1 MKRFLLFSIA
11 AILAGCS
18 LARKTNQVQEARDP
32 AVLYRQAMTLY
43 EQGEYRKALPYFKK
57 LLYGM
62 GINDYTDEAQYY
74 LAATYYQL
82 KDYDLAILE
91 LEFFIKNFRFSELYP
106 DALLLL
112 AKAYEG
118 KYSNIHLDISPL
130 KKGLKY
136 AMRAKEILKG
146 TDKEKEA
153 DAVIKSIREKFAR
166 KHLLAAW
173 VYNKLKKHRA
183 ELLYLELYLKEYPDM
198 DNVDSVRA
206 RVEEL
211 REMVKD
217 EEDSGN
223 RR

>member
-1 MKRFLLFSIA
+1 MRRLLFISIA
-11 AILAGCS
+11 MAMTGCS
-18 LARKTNQVQEARDP
+18 LLRSSSTIEEAKDP
-32 AVLYRQAMTLY
+32 EIVYRQAMDLY
-43 EQGEYRKALPYFKK
+43 QKGEYKKALVYFKK

-74 LAATYYQL
+74 LASTYYRL
-82 KDYDLAILE
+82 KEYDLAILE

-112 AKAYEG
+112 AKSYEG

-130 KKGLKY
+130 EKGMKY
-136 AMRAKEILKG
+136 ARRAKELLRG
-146 TDKEKEA
+146 TDREKEA

-173 VYNKLKKHRA
+173 VYDRLKKYRA

-211 REMVKD
+211 RGIVNNAEN
-217 EEDSGN
+217 SGN

>member
-1 MKRFLLFSIA
+1 MALT
-11 AILAGCS
+11 GCS
-18 LARKTNQVQEARDP
+18 LLRSNSTIEEAKDP
-32 AVLYRQAMTLY
+32 EVVYRQAMDLY
-43 EQGEYRKALPYFKK
+43 QKGEYKKALVYFKK

-74 LAATYYQL
+74 LASTYYRL
-82 KDYDLAILE
+82 KEYDLAILE

-112 AKAYEG
+112 AKSYEG

-130 KKGLKY
+130 EKGMKY
-136 AMRAKEILKG
+136 ARRAKELLRG
-146 TDKEKEA
+146 TDREKEA
-153 DAVIKSIREKFAR
+153 DTVIKSIREKFAR

-173 VYNKLKKHRA
+173 VYNRLKKHRA

-211 REMVKD
+211 RGIVNNAEN
-217 EEDSGN
+217 SGN

>member
-1 MKRFLLFSIA
+1 MRRLLFLSLAIA
-11 AILAGCS
+11 LAGCS
-18 LARKTNQVQEARDP
+18 FLHSTNQVQEIKDP
-32 AVLYRQAMTLY
+32 KVLYQQAMALY
-43 EQGEYRKALPYFKK
+43 EQGEYKKALPYFRK

-74 LAATYYQL
+74 LAATYYHL
-82 KDYDLAILE
+82 KEYDLAILE
-91 LEFFIKNFRFSELYP
+91 LEFFIKNFRFSALYP

-136 AMRAKEILKG
+136 AQRAKEILKG

-153 DAVIKSIREKFAR
+153 DVVIRSIREKFAR

-173 VYNKLKKHRA
+173 VYNKLKKYKS

-206 RVEEL
+206 RVKEL
-211 REMVKD
+211 REIVRD
-217 EEDSGN
+217 AENSGN